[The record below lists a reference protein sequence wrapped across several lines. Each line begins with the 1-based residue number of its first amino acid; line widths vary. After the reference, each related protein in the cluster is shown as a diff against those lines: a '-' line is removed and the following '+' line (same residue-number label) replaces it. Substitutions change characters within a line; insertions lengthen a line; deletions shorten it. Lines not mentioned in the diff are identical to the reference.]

1 MQAVIDACSEQKIDA
16 TVALVISNNSS
27 SGALRRAALANVQHQ
42 HISSKTHGDDNGA
55 DNAML
60 KACQDQQIDLILL
73 LGYMKKLGPQ
83 TLAAFGGKILNTHP
97 ALLPKFGGQGFFG
110 RKVHEAVIAAGEVES
125 GASVH
130 FVDTDYDTG
139 PIVAQVKVAVSPTD
153 DAQTLE
159 ERVKDAEQRV
169 VSDDPKRAGGTIRA
183 RHKARLPPTYQNT
196 CGSSPQPSS
205 DCRGLLMGYK

>member
-1 MQAVIDACSEQKIDA
+1 MRIAVLASHEGSTLQAVINACSEQKIDA

-60 KACQDQQIDLILL
+60 KACLDQQIDLILL

-159 ERVKDAEQRV
+159 KRVKDAE
-169 VSDDPKRAGGTIRA
+169 KE
-183 RHKARLPPTYQNT
+183 
-196 CGSSPQPSS
+196 
-205 DCRGLLMGYK
+205 LLVTTLRELAAQYAQT

>member
-1 MQAVIDACSEQKIDA
+1 MRIAVLASHEGSTMQAVIDACKTKTIDA

-27 SGALRRAALANVQHQ
+27 SGALRRAVLANVKSQ
-42 HISSKTHGDDNGA
+42 HISSKTHGDDDSA
-55 DNAML
+55 DRAML

-73 LGYMKKLGPQ
+73 LGYMKKLGSQ
-83 TLAAFGGKILNTHP
+83 TLAAFRGKILNTHP

-139 PIVAQVKVAVSPTD
+139 PILAQVKVAVNPKD

-159 ERVKDAEQRV
+159 ERVKAVEQELLVAILKELAEQQT
-169 VSDDPKRAGGTIRA
+169 PK
-183 RHKARLPPTYQNT
+183 
-196 CGSSPQPSS
+196 
-205 DCRGLLMGYK
+205 

>member
-1 MQAVIDACSEQKIDA
+1 MQAVIDACKTKTIDA

-27 SGALRRAALANVQHQ
+27 SGALRRAVLANVESQ
-42 HISSKTHGDDNGA
+42 HISSKTHSDDDGA
-55 DNAML
+55 DRAML

-73 LGYMKKLGPQ
+73 LGYMKKLGSQ
-83 TLAAFGGKILNTHP
+83 TLAAFRGKILNTHP

-139 PIVAQVKVAVSPTD
+139 PILAQVKVAVNPKD

-159 ERVKDAEQRV
+159 ERVKAVEQELLVAILKELAEQQT
-169 VSDDPKRAGGTIRA
+169 PK
-183 RHKARLPPTYQNT
+183 
-196 CGSSPQPSS
+196 
-205 DCRGLLMGYK
+205 

>member
-1 MQAVIDACSEQKIDA
+1 MRIAILASHEGSTLQAVIDACSAQKINA

-27 SGALRRAALANVQHQ
+27 SGALRRAALANVQNQ
-42 HISSKTHGDDNGA
+42 HISSKTHGNDNGA
-55 DNAML
+55 DYAML

-83 TLAAFGGKILNTHP
+83 TLAAFSGKILNTHP

-139 PIVAQVKVAVSPTD
+139 PILAQVKVAVSPTD
-153 DAQTLE
+153 NAQTLE
-159 ERVKDAEQRV
+159 MRVKDAEKALLVTTLKELATQH
-169 VSDDPKRAGGTIRA
+169 ALE
-183 RHKARLPPTYQNT
+183 HARLPTPT
-196 CGSSPQPSS
+196 
-205 DCRGLLMGYK
+205 

>member
-1 MQAVIDACSEQKIDA
+1 
-16 TVALVISNNSS
+16 
-27 SGALRRAALANVQHQ
+27 
-42 HISSKTHGDDNGA
+42 
-55 DNAML
+55 
-60 KACQDQQIDLILL
+60 
-73 LGYMKKLGPQ
+73 MKKLGPQ

-139 PIVAQVKVAVSPTD
+139 PILAQVKVTVSPTD

-159 ERVKDAEQRV
+159 KRVKDAE
-169 VSDDPKRAGGTIRA
+169 KE
-183 RHKARLPPTYQNT
+183 
-196 CGSSPQPSS
+196 
-205 DCRGLLMGYK
+205 LLVTTLRELAAQYAQT